1 MSRHAPAARRYTAW
15 LRGVAQPGS
24 ALAWGA
30 RGREFESRRPDHAR
44 QGLAGLHLLTLL
56 CFRHRGIPLGI
67 PVGPACGLSAP
78 LGVPD
83 SDRGRSLRSYHEH
96 ELTVTSSCDGKPRE
110 LGRGSIS
117 RAAPSPAPCPY
128 LIGRQRPS
136 RPGLSMPV
144 YRAQDDGRVPPPS
157 RPSATTSSALE
168 QPPKAQ
174 PGCRTAQR
182 LEWRRTADAAP
193 SAASLA
199 HAVP

>member
-1 MSRHAPAARRYTAW
+1 
-15 LRGVAQPGS
+15 
-24 ALAWGA
+24 
-30 RGREFESRRPDHAR
+30 
-44 QGLAGLHLLTLL
+44 LHLLTLL

-144 YRAQDDGRVPPPS
+144 YRAQVVVVLCRRRRLLSSLRKPS
-157 RPSATTSSALE
+157 
-168 QPPKAQ
+168 Q
-174 PGCRTAQR
+174 
-182 LEWRRTADAAP
+182 DAALLNA
-193 SAASLA
+193 SSGAAPLTQLLQLLL
-199 HAVP
+199 